1 MIESLVSLISPAGTP
16 GERLRADAVGAWAA
30 DLSTAV
36 TASNDDPGGS
46 GLNAPELVDAIRAL
60 EELSCVV
67 SAAQA
72 SLSAELDIQMR
83 AEREA
88 HGVPADR
95 HGQGIG
101 AQVAHAR
108 RESPHRG
115 SRHLGLAT
123 IIQREL
129 PHTWA
134 AWRAGRITEWK
145 ATIIARETSCL
156 SLPERQAVDAMIAED
171 PDQLEGRG
179 DQELAGLVRSLAE
192 QADPAAVVA
201 RRRNAEAD
209 RRVSIRPAPDTMV
222 WLSALLP
229 VAEGVSVWA
238 TLSRAADTATS
249 SGDPRTRGQVM
260 ADALVQSVTSHPA
273 PDVAAA
279 EGDDQEST
287 ASPGVQLGLVM
298 TDRALFAGSDEPA
311 HLDGYGPIPA
321 ELAREIVT
329 GTLTRDEFVWV
340 RRLFTHPTTGEL
352 IAADAR
358 TRRFRGSLSRFIRLR
373 DRICRTPWCDAAIR
387 HVDHAVDHGL
397 GGATSQDNGQG
408 MCEACN
414 YAKQAPGWSAGPVLA
429 GSEVGHTLRTTLP
442 TGHSYT
448 TRPPPLGPRTDP
460 RPLRIDYALTG

>member
-1 MIESLVSLISPAGTP
+1 MIEPLVSILAPAGTP
-16 GERLRADAVGAWAA
+16 GERLRADAVGACAA
-30 DLSTAV
+30 DLSAAV

-46 GLNAPELVDAIRAL
+46 GLSAPELVDAIRAL

-67 SAAQA
+67 SAAQS

-88 HGVPADR
+88 HGVPADKR
-95 HGQGIG
+95 GQGIG

-115 SRHLGLAT
+115 SRHLSLAT

-156 SLPERQAVDAMIAED
+156 SLPDRQAVDAMIAED
-171 PDQLEGRG
+171 PDRLEGRG
-179 DQELAGLVRSLAE
+179 DHELAGLVRSLAE

-201 RRRNAEAD
+201 RRRKAEAD

-222 WLSALLP
+222 WLTALLP

-238 TLSRAADTATS
+238 TLSRAADTAAS

-260 ADALVQSVTSHPA
+260 ADALVRSAIATASSDA
-273 PDVAAA
+273 
-279 EGDDQEST
+279 

-329 GTLTRDEFVWV
+329 DTLTRDEFVWV
-340 RRLFTHPTTGEL
+340 RRLFTHPATGEL

-358 TRRFRGSLSRFIRLR
+358 IRRFRGSLSRFIRLR

-397 GGATSQDNGQG
+397 GGATSRDNGQG

-429 GSEVGHTLRTTLP
+429 GSEDGHTLRTTLP

-448 TRPPPLGPRTDP
+448 TRPPPLGPRTESP
-460 RPLRIDYALTG
+460 PLRIDYALTG